1 MIVNKHVIM
10 SQKIGNTMD
19 NNSMTLLSACVRG
32 GSCKVI
38 KINATGALK
47 QRLISFGLMK
57 GAEVKMLEC
66 GMTKST
72 FEIKIGNVNIALRRE
87 EAELIEVSDVR

>member
-1 MIVNKHVIM
+1 MMEK
-10 SQKIGNTMD
+10 ST
-19 NNSMTLLSACVRG
+19 MTLLSACSKG
-32 GSCKVI
+32 GTATVV
-38 KINATGALK
+38 KINASGPLK

-66 GMTKST
+66 SPTKST
-72 FEIKIGNVNIALRRE
+72 FEIKVGNVSLALRKE

>member
-1 MIVNKHVIM
+1 MEK
-10 SQKIGNTMD
+10 ST
-19 NNSMTLLSACVRG
+19 MTLLSACTKG
-32 GSCKVI
+32 GAATVV
-38 KINATGALK
+38 KINAAGPLK

-66 GMTKST
+66 SPTKST
-72 FEIKIGNVNIALRRE
+72 FEIKVGNVSLALRKE

>member
-1 MIVNKHVIM
+1 MVMNK
-10 SQKIGNTMD
+10 D
-19 NNSMTLLSACVRG
+19 SMTLLSACAKG
-32 GSCKVI
+32 GVATVV
-38 KINATGALK
+38 KINATGPLK

-72 FEIKIGNVNIALRRE
+72 FEIKIGNVSIALRRE
-87 EAELIEVSDVR
+87 EAEMIEVANVR

>member
-1 MIVNKHVIM
+1 
-10 SQKIGNTMD
+10 
-19 NNSMTLLSACVRG
+19 MTLLSACTKG
-32 GSCKVI
+32 GTATVV
-38 KINATGALK
+38 KINASGALK

-66 GMTKST
+66 GLTKST
-72 FEIKIGNVNIALRRE
+72 YEIKIGNVSIALRRE

>member
-1 MIVNKHVIM
+1 M
-10 SQKIGNTMD
+10 NT
-19 NNSMTLLSACVRG
+19 MTLLSACTKG
-32 GSCKVI
+32 GTATVI
-38 KINATGALK
+38 KINAAGALK

-72 FEIKIGNVNIALRRE
+72 FEVKIGNVSIALRRE
-87 EAELIEVSDVR
+87 EAELIEVTDVR

>member
-1 MIVNKHVIM
+1 M
-10 SQKIGNTMD
+10 NT
-19 NNSMTLLSACVRG
+19 MTLLSACTKG
-32 GSCKVI
+32 GTATVI
-38 KINATGALK
+38 KINAIGALK

-72 FEIKIGNVNIALRRE
+72 FEVKIGNVSIALRRE
-87 EAELIEVSDVR
+87 EAELIEVTDVR

>member
-1 MIVNKHVIM
+1 M
-10 SQKIGNTMD
+10 NT
-19 NNSMTLLSACVRG
+19 MTLLSACTKG
-32 GSCKVI
+32 GTATVV
-38 KINATGALK
+38 KINASGALK

-72 FEIKIGNVNIALRRE
+72 FEIKIGNVSIALRRE
-87 EAELIEVSDVR
+87 EAELIEVTDVQ